1 MVSTTVP
8 PRINI
13 SYCPMIQGSSA
24 EFSTIYT
31 VIKSVQAI
39 SASLGQSSSVV
50 TFDLTIYSKAKEIQ
64 WRYPNEFKNLTT
76 RIGGFHIALNFLS
89 VIGKQFKESGI
100 EELLIEFGLYG
111 NVTAA
116 ALLNGKS
123 YNRGVRAH
131 KLIMEALS
139 RLQWKA
145 FCEWLKKA
153 DNTLKLKALEMD
165 TTVSELANCRDAI
178 VENKLQEHLPS
189 R

>member
-1 MVSTTVP
+1 MTWPSTLKP
-8 PRINI
+8 
-13 SYCPMIQGSSA
+13 
-24 EFSTIYT
+24 
-31 VIKSVQAI
+31 
-39 SASLGQSSSVV
+39 
-50 TFDLTIYSKAKEIQ
+50 KEIQ
-64 WRYPNEFKNLTT
+64 WRYPNEFKNLTI

-100 EELLIEFGLYG
+100 EELLIESGLYG

-131 KLIMEALS
+131 KLIMEALL

-145 FCEWLKKA
+145 FCEWLQKA

-165 TTVSELANCRDAI
+165 TIVSELANCRDAI

-189 R
+189 LCESLKEIHLLFYKFCRGCTSPLSVFWNSYIDLVMLLLRFYQG